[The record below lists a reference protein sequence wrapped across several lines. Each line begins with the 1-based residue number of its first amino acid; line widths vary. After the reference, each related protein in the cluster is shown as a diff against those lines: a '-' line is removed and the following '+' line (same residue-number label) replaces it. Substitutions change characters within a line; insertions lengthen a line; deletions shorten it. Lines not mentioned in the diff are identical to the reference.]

1 MKSRLIIS
9 LVSLSVVIIA
19 VYWLYL
25 KPSESTDFYQTNGRI
40 EAEQVLVAS
49 KFAARIDK
57 IFIEEGQYIEAGGKI
72 AQLDMKQIES
82 QYKASLAQIQQAQKA
97 ANEANTV
104 LKVRKEEADLALSQ
118 WKRGNQLK
126 EKGFLSDQDFDKL
139 TTQKLTSESAVELA
153 YAGVEQAKA
162 AIDVATANAE
172 QLESV
177 LDDGLILAPRS
188 GRIQYL
194 LSQEG
199 EVLAAGGRLAALLDL
214 QQVYMSVFVP
224 SQIMTRL
231 PLDAQARLSFS
242 STPNIVVPAK
252 VTFIASEA
260 QFTPKAV
267 ETESERDNL
276 MFKIKLS
283 IPKALLEQH
292 EKQIKTGVRGNAFI
306 RLNDSIEWP
315 ETLKLSFETENN
327 SEENIDTSK

>member
-49 KFAARIDK
+49 KFAARIEK

-199 EVLAAGGRLAALLDL
+199 EVLAAGGRLVALLDL

-306 RLNDSIEWP
+306 RLNESIEWP